1 MRKILIVDDSPFLRN
16 SLKEIFSRKPPT
28 KEPLEIIEADSREKA
43 IQEFEKQ
50 DPDLVLLDIVMR
62 EGEREGV
69 KVLEQIRKTKTKT
82 KTPVLMLTAVGQ
94 EAIIEECKRLGIEG
108 YILKPFDDEEVV
120 KAVAKCLA

>member
-16 SLKEIFSRKPPT
+16 SLKQIFSRRPPT
-28 KEPLEIIEADSREKA
+28 KEALEIVEADTREKA

-50 DPDLVLLDIVMR
+50 DPDLVLLDIVLR

-69 KVLEQIRKTKTKT
+69 KVLEQIRKTKT
-82 KTPVLMLTAVGQ
+82 PVLVLTAVGQ
-94 EAIIEECKRLGIEG
+94 ESIIEECKRLGIEG

-120 KAVAKCLA
+120 KAVAKCLAS